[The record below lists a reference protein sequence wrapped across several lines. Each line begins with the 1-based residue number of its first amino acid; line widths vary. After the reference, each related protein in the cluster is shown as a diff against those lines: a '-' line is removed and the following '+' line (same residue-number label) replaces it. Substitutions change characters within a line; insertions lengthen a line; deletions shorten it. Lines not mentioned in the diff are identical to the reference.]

1 MIRIGIRRQ
10 IPICLLACLLLLLAC
25 LLALRLPGEVAH
37 FVKNGGNPPG
47 QKRAS
52 SDERSRI
59 GKLAL
64 LSRGRFF
71 LRAEFQVWRGRIP
84 EKSSKSGHFPLGVDC
99 L

>member
-10 IPICLLACLLLLLAC
+10 IPICLLACCCCCC

-47 QKRAS
+47 QEWAS

-64 LSRGRFF
+64 LSRAPFF

>member
-1 MIRIGIRRQ
+1 M
-10 IPICLLACLLLLLAC
+10 LVACLLLLACCC

-37 FVKNGGNPPG
+37 FVKNGGYIPG

-64 LSRGRFF
+64 LSRGPFFSMRNSRFGGVGS
-71 LRAEFQVWRGRIP
+71 R
-84 EKSSKSGHFPLGVDC
+84 KSRPKVVIFP
-99 L
+99 